1 MLKRSLLLA
10 TALTMV
16 ATAAYAQPANTDSG
30 TPQVPVRGAV
40 MFWLLD
46 RNNDGAIDKSE
57 VEALRAVIFD
67 AVDTN
72 SDGSVTKDEFVA
84 VIDRMQE
91 WRGERGGFRHHED
104 RWERHGERRDGDSPR
119 EYGDQRDGPRD
130 HEYGD
135 RHDGP
140 RGPQFAE
147 RHDGSREKGDF
158 AGRRGERMM
167 DRLGIDEPDGLS
179 KSDFVSRAPL
189 LFDRADENGD
199 GTVSQSEFNQADRN
213 IGRLILME

>member
-10 TALTMV
+10 TAAAMI
-16 ATAAYAQPANTDSG
+16 ATAAYAQPADTNAG
-30 TPQVPVRGAV
+30 TPQIPVRGAV

-57 VEALRAVIFD
+57 VEALRTVIFD

-84 VIDRMQE
+84 IVDRIHE

-104 RWERHGERRDGDSPR
+104 RWERRGE
-119 EYGDQRDGPRD
+119 
-130 HEYGD
+130 

-140 RGPQFAE
+140 RGPKFAE
-147 RHDGSREKGDF
+147 RHDGAREKGDF
-158 AGRRGERMM
+158 AGRHGERMM
-167 DRLGIDEPDGLS
+167 DRLGIDESDGLS
-179 KSDFVSRAPL
+179 KTDFVSRAPL
-189 LFDRADENGD
+189 LFDRADEDGD
-199 GTVSQSEFNQADRN
+199 GTVSQSEFNQAGRH